1 MRPQDCT
8 FEALFRGP
16 HSALLEP
23 QICIG
28 GAHGGAPRLHF
39 WSPTVFLI
47 NTLPAVPAS
56 PVWRSGNQALRH
68 LHRPYTTGWRRRCS
82 RRSPSCKVP
91 GILHPSQFSQQ
102 DTTAVE
108 EKVTAAEEE
117 AAAKE
122 ERQSWLENQFSW
134 WDGRH
139 TELSEL
145 IKENLN
151 DSGSFEHVNASYI
164 DVSDEENQ
172 AVVNQTLA
180 ELGFSER
187 VEVGDLFVIEE
198 FTAKNAF
205 NATIK
210 NMAFGIVR
218 GSDDSVLLLGII

>member
-39 WSPTVFLI
+39 WSPTVFPI

-102 DTTAVE
+102 DIKSSRRMLSLVMLTAH
-108 EKVTAAEEE
+108 APP
-117 AAAKE
+117 
-122 ERQSWLENQFSW
+122 LLFSGGAW
-134 WDGRH
+134 IG
-139 TELSEL
+139 
-145 IKENLN
+145 
-151 DSGSFEHVNASYI
+151 SG
-164 DVSDEENQ
+164 
-172 AVVNQTLA
+172 
-180 ELGFSER
+180 
-187 VEVGDLFVIEE
+187 
-198 FTAKNAF
+198 
-205 NATIK
+205 
-210 NMAFGIVR
+210 
-218 GSDDSVLLLGII
+218 GSSPRRKLQCGSGGSACQ